1 MILRVT
7 RLIDWRL
14 AAFFQATCSLF
25 QNLLLVSHFIFVEWL
40 YMRPCT
46 ECVYIRFG
54 FCLLAVA
61 LVVTGC
67 ICASRI
73 GRFAGT
79 VAIGL
84 SCAYDIYHSWILLS
98 TETIGSCA
106 INNPPFSLFGL
117 ERLFP
122 TLFKPTGECGFTAPL
137 VPFDAQLGAIQAWF
151 ISLYSE
157 ADGWYLIPSIKF
169 GTMAECTLTTF
180 VVMVILTLIVE
191 AKRFKPHSSQRRN
204 SPMSDRGF
212 QRSNQRSCEPIFS
225 SEDKLLWCH
234 ARRNA

>member
-1 MILRVT
+1 
-7 RLIDWRL
+7 
-14 AAFFQATCSLF
+14 
-25 QNLLLVSHFIFVEWL
+25 
-40 YMRPCT
+40 MRPCS